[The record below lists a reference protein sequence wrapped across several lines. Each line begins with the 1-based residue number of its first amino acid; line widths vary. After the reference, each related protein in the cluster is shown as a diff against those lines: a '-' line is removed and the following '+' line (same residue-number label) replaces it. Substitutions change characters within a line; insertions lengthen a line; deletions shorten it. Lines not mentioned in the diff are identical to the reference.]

1 MITQFSCFRSYSY
14 YVEVSMDQKDWT
26 RIIDHTQYFCRSW
39 QYLYFPAT
47 VVKYVRIVGTNNTV
61 NKIFH
66 VVHFE
71 IMYTSKAL
79 PLEKGLVGE

>member
-1 MITQFSCFRSYSY
+1 
-14 YVEVSMDQKDWT
+14 MDKKDWT

-39 QYLYFPAT
+39 QRLYFAPR

-61 NKIFH
+61 NKVFH

-71 IMYTSKAL
+71 IMYTNK
-79 PLEKGLVGE
+79 PFTLEKGLVGNYFFLMRNRADMSSGC